1 MVRGQGQ
8 GRLRAGLG
16 LGLIVGC
23 GLLGDRAQATTTMAM
38 VETADPVSLHQP
50 KAPSISGKDIEGGPF
65 LLPTQPLSPLS
76 SPLATAPVTTDQLQS
91 PQRLD
96 PQAGAFLNAE
106 TLSVMAS
113 RPGGLT
119 EASRLEQASGLPSP
133 DFSISEVLPEPS
145 PGNAILRSTSAIDL
159 ADGSGLPSAAGT
171 DLDIDPAIIE
181 NSPVLQRWLEA
192 IPDVAADIKYD
203 PAFRPRLRAGYAF
216 FPSNSQTSGFQVG
229 VQDWFVGRTPLTLS
243 ADYSQNGRGD
253 RASYGFDAQYYLLPL
268 GWYGNVAPVLGY
280 RSLDTPTYSASGLNV
295 GFRIVLI
302 PSRTGAADLSLSQ
315 TWVAPGTPD
324 EVGLTTFSVG
334 YAVTS
339 QLRIATDIQTQNAP
353 GRQDSR
359 VGVLLEWLL

>member
-1 MVRGQGQ
+1 MVSGQGQ
-8 GRLRAGLG
+8 GRCRVGLG
-16 LGLIVGC
+16 LGLIMGF
-23 GLLGDRAQATTTMAM
+23 GFLSDRAHATTTMAT
-38 VETADPVSLHQP
+38 VEAVAPAPLDQP
-50 KAPSISGKDIEGGPF
+50 KASSISGKEDEDEPF

-76 SPLATAPVTTDQLQS
+76 NPLATTPVTTDPRQS

-96 PQAGAFLNAE
+96 PHAGAFPNTE
-106 TLSVMAS
+106 TLSVMDS
-113 RPGGLT
+113 SPGGPT
-119 EASRLEQASGLPSP
+119 EVSRLEQANGIPAP
-133 DFSISEVLPEPS
+133 DFSISGILPEPS
-145 PGNAILRSTSAIDL
+145 PGNAILGSTSAIDL
-159 ADGSGLPSAAGT
+159 ADGSGLPTATGT

-192 IPDVAADIKYD
+192 IPDVATDIKYD

-216 FPSNSQTSGFQVG
+216 FPSNGQTSGFQVG
-229 VQDWFVGRTPLTLS
+229 VQDWFLGRTPLALS
-243 ADYSQNGRGD
+243 ADYSENSPGD
-253 RASYGFDAQYYLLPL
+253 RASYGIDAQYYILPL

-280 RSLDTPTYSASGLNV
+280 RSLDTPTYSVSGFNV

-302 PSRTGAADLSLSQ
+302 PSRTGAADLSLTQ